1 MPYLK
6 DLLTLNAMK
15 NINSL
20 MISLYR
26 NAYVY
31 AIEIELDTPSDLIE
45 HILEW
50 EISTSKALS
59 RIMIEELN
67 CHNATA

>member
-1 MPYLK
+1 
-6 DLLTLNAMK
+6 
-15 NINSL
+15 